1 MSSETKGAPVI
12 EASKPKDGISIY
24 FNENSLGDDYEFS
37 ETIKPKQASSKRR
50 ARVMEYIKS
59 LAEDP
64 TANWNLGVDTYEQ
77 QISRIATATV
87 DKAGNLGLCSGVLT
101 ADWLRQQLPN
111 DDIILIIE
119 TPLESR
125 HGSPSFSAF
134 AAIRI
139 IVEPSGTYLYL
150 DGLCSHRGKA
160 GLVMDYMLKTIGKPL
175 FDAGL
180 IQGFKLSAL
189 GYVIGYYYK
198 KYGYKFYDTK
208 SDQLVENKD
217 LNSELKKFTNYVF
230 TSEVEDAMPEDFI
243 DTEEISNWYEGMSA
257 VSHSPEYKG
266 VVKRKDLKKL
276 DILAKDLEVHRK
288 NPNRRETLTARLE
301 IVREIQTI
309 MGEVEKQIKDVEYKN
324 ITPVMEFFL
333 KVKNYSANPGR
344 ILSRGRK
351 KEEMAQQAV
360 RQDLSSDGFYMYY
373 IPERREESSTA
384 LKVEEIPPSLKS
396 DVGHMDQLVEDLYAY
411 TLETPTEKSSAPTEK
426 SSAPTGKKGGRKR
439 SRKKK
444 KRKKRKKTRRKF
456 RKKSKK
462 RKKTRRRRKV
472 KKTRRKR

>member
-1 MSSETKGAPVI
+1 MSGETKRAPVI
-12 EASKPKDGISIY
+12 AASKPKDEIKMY
-24 FNENSLGDDYEFS
+24 FNPESFDGDQKQRVLEYLNQILTVENKKGDTFLQ
-37 ETIKPKQASSKRR
+37 KKF
-50 ARVMEYIKS
+50 
-59 LAEDP
+59 
-64 TANWNLGVDTYEQ
+64 
-77 QISRIATATV
+77 
-87 DKAGNLGLCSGVLT
+87 DKAGSGIREATTTKIDGLGVCYGILT
-101 ADWLRQQLPN
+101 RGWLDVDRTSSE
-111 DDIILIIE
+111 DIILIVK
-119 TPLESR
+119 TPLSPPR
-125 HGSPSFSAF
+125 HGSLSFSAF
-134 AAIRI
+134 AAIKI

-230 TSEVEDAMPEDFI
+230 TSDGEDVMPEDFI
-243 DTEEISNWYEGMSA
+243 DTEEMSNWYEGMRHVLS
-257 VSHSPEYKG
+257 EENYKG
-266 VVKRKDLKKL
+266 VVKRKELKTL
-276 DILAKDLEVHRK
+276 GILAKDLEAQQK

-301 IVREIQTI
+301 IVRQIQTL
-309 MGEVEKQIKDVEYKN
+309 MDKVEEQIKDAELEN
-324 ITPVMEFFL
+324 ITPVMDFFL

-344 ILSRGRK
+344 IMDRGRK

-373 IPERREESSTA
+373 IPERRVDIPEE
-384 LKVEEIPPSLKS
+384 VPMQIIPGTTK
-396 DVGHMDQLVEDLYAY
+396 GR
-411 TLETPTEKSSAPTEK
+411 PTIPK
-426 SSAPTGKKGGRKR
+426 GKRRPRTKIGGRK
-439 SRKKK
+439 
-444 KRKKRKKTRRKF
+444 KRKRKKTRRKF

-472 KKTRRKR
+472 KKTRRKRKR